1 MEKLQGELVAG
12 GLRAKT
18 INHHMSV
25 IRRILESAVQK
36 DLIAKNPARPIK
48 GRATADSKK
57 RVPFTLPEVRA
68 LIQAAPDDE
77 WKGLV
82 TLAAHTGMRCGD
94 LLRLKSENVTGTVIK
109 RQLNKG
115 RKSTGIVV
123 TIPLSPPCLAWI
135 DGLTGDFF
143 PVLKLLKGTT
153 ISAAFNRIM
162 KAARIAKTVVLVAG
176 ENPVTA
182 TKSFHS
188 LRHSFA
194 SFLAEAD
201 VHADVRQKL
210 TGHSSAKVH
219 AGYSHHDEA
228 LVRAVATLP
237 SL

>member
-1 MEKLQGELVAG
+1 
-12 GLRAKT
+12 
-18 INHHMSV
+18 
-25 IRRILESAVQK
+25 
-36 DLIAKNPARPIK
+36 
-48 GRATADSKK
+48 
-57 RVPFTLPEVRA
+57 
-68 LIQAAPDDE
+68 
-77 WKGLV
+77 
-82 TLAAHTGMRCGD
+82 MRCGD